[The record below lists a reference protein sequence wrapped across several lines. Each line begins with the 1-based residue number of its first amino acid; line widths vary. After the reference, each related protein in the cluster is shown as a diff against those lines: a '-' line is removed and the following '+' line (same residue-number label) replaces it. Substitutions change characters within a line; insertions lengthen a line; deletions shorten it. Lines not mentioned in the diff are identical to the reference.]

1 MIVSKNVKS
10 SEKLLYA
17 LLITEMSSVFQKSCN
32 PSVTRIEEASE
43 PVTQGFSPDLSA
55 LKG

>member
-1 MIVSKNVKS
+1 MQK
-10 SEKLLYA
+10 
-17 LLITEMSSVFQKSCN
+17 KSCQEKSASVGK
-32 PSVTRIEEASE
+32 PSVTRIGEASE